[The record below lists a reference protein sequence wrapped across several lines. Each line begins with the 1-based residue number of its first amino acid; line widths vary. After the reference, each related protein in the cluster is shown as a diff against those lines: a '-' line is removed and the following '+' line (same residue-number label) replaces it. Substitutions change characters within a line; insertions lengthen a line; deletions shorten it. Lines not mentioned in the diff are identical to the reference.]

1 MTRIAA
7 ENLTIETSPDR
18 WRIYLNGDG
27 QERLILEATRGV
39 PLRYAALFAQ
49 RRNLPDNALPTNQ
62 IKQVILGWSQSDQ
75 SWHLGLLLMPDL
87 AQQRQSRWCEIA
99 HWFDPDSRQY
109 AAIAEQSARALA
121 QTLDLPFRL
130 IPPQIETVKTPII
143 AQLPALPLKCGLWT
157 ADRDGENIV
166 FTLSQRWTYTK
177 LGRIIW
183 YSFWAVIYVLLSVA
197 TLTTRLALPNS
208 GAMLPNPQVLPY
220 LGLGTAVILLL
231 IVLYGIYE
239 IRTTP
244 NRLVIASDDQT
255 ISAYRDGHQRWQYS
269 VDDMVSIYVSQ
280 VVGQRGNRRI
290 VYHGEINLQLPNG
303 RFHSVLV
310 QTEEEERIERNSRDE
325 KLREEI
331 TALDA
336 AQIDTDLQAAA
347 LYIAQTLGDVPV
359 WYDQRT
365 Q

>member
-27 QERLILEATRGV
+27 QERLILEANRGY

-49 RRNLPDNALPTNQ
+49 RRNLPDNTLPMDQ

-75 SWHLGLLLMPDL
+75 SWHLGLLLMPEL
-87 AQQRQSRWCEIA
+87 AQQRHSRWCEIA

-109 AAIAEQSARALA
+109 AVLAEQSGRALA
-121 QTLDLPFRL
+121 ETLDRPFRL
-130 IPPQIETVKTPII
+130 IPPQTETVKTPIV
-143 AQLPALPLKCGLWT
+143 AQLPALPLKFGLWT
-157 ADRDGENIV
+157 ADREGENIV
-166 FTLSQRWTYTK
+166 LSLSQRWTVSK
-177 LGRIIW
+177 IGRILW
-183 YSFWAVIYVLLSVA
+183 YGFWAVIYVLLSVA

-208 GAMLPNPQVLPY
+208 GAMLPNPQILPY
-220 LGLGTAVILLL
+220 LGLATAFILLL
-231 IVLYGIYE
+231 IILYGIYE

-244 NRLVIASDDQT
+244 NRLVIAPEDQT
-255 ISAYRDGHQRWQYS
+255 ISAYRDGDRRWHYAATDLQ
-269 VDDMVSIYVSQ
+269 SIFVSQ

-290 VYHGEINLQLPNG
+290 VYHGEINLQFPNG
-303 RFHSVLV
+303 RFHSLII
-310 QTEEEERIERNSRDE
+310 QTEEEERIERGARAEN
-325 KLREEI
+325 LREEI
-331 TALDA
+331 IPLTTT
-336 AQIDTDLQAAA
+336 QIDTDLQAAS
-347 LYIAQTLGDVPV
+347 LYIAEGLGALPI